1 MADMLNIPNLGKLEI
16 VETYAY
22 YDQPVLF
29 SCRNAAGHL
38 YLVVAADENDQY
50 DTWLYAGVSPERL
63 NHIRSGAIDLH
74 GAFAN
79 PEGGFLLQVMVSY
92 DGQTP
97 LRTQL
102 VEPNQLSKDMFPIP
116 GERLDLKT
124 ETFSVLSNSEQIAET
139 SGREALNLTLYFA
152 GDHKTE
158 APVVPFIEIVGGIQQ
173 VINRIRMVVTNSS
186 RITEHIKREMGI
198 SLLEV
203 EPGSFNILLA
213 STRGAD
219 LYSDSDF
226 GNAIGNAIN
235 EFMKLLN
242 AGNDP
247 EQLKQLLEQ
256 LRSKVAEDYTQLLK
270 SLSKSV
276 IDTRFKWTSPNPDRG
291 GTASLSKSQMQGAIE
306 ILKRFQNEPLP
317 TFEVTG
323 TLTGVWLRSKRF
335 QIETTEDTYT
345 GKIAD
350 IVFETVSKPTVN
362 QEYTA
367 EIQEINERSET
378 TDEITKTKYQLL
390 SLK

>member
-1 MADMLNIPNLGKLEI
+1 MADILNIPNLGKLEI

-29 SCRNAAGHL
+29 SCKNAAGHL
-38 YLVVAADENDQY
+38 YLVVAADENDQC

-102 VEPNQLSKDMFPIP
+102 VEPNQISEDMFPIP

-124 ETFSVLSNSEQIAET
+124 ETFSVLSNSEAIAEV
-139 SGREALNLTLYFA
+139 SGRETLNLTLYFA
-152 GDHKTE
+152 EDRKTE

-173 VINRIRMVVTNSS
+173 VINRIRMVVTNSN
-186 RITEHIKREMGI
+186 RITEHIKREMEI

-203 EPGSFNILLA
+203 GSGSFNILLA
-213 STRGAD
+213 STREID

-226 GNAIGNAIN
+226 GNAIGNAID

-242 AGNDP
+242 AGSDS
-247 EQLKQLLEQ
+247 EELKKLLEQ

-270 SLSKSV
+270 SLSKSAM
-276 IDTRFKWTSPNPDRG
+276 DTRFKWTSPNPDRG
-291 GTASLSKSQMQGAIE
+291 GTASLSKSQMQRAIE
-306 ILKRFQNEPLP
+306 ILKRFQEEPLS
-317 TFEVTG
+317 TFQVTG

-335 QIETTEDTYT
+335 QIETTEETYT

-350 IVFETVSKPTVN
+350 KVFETVSKPTVN

-367 EIQEINERSET
+367 EIQEITERSET